1 MKKIFLIFN
10 VLFLNSL
17 SLLIAQSEN
26 QEKLQSFSNYDFVPG
41 DKIILFEDFS
51 SDAIG
56 DFPALWT
63 SNGSGEVKSV
73 NLYQGH
79 WLHLLAADT
88 RYQFQKAL
96 SLPENFI
103 FEFDVIPVRQPE
115 SEEASFEIF
124 FYNSTENEI
133 IDELYPGTGGFKIN
147 CSENG
152 WKAVG
157 YDDGANSLSEGE
169 TVLSPVQNGK
179 LNHVIIWV
187 QKRRIR
193 IYHLGQKAL
202 DLPTLIYPGQKLNRI
217 QYSLNGCGAF
227 PYISNLRFTTAAP
240 DIRSKLI
247 TEGKLIS
254 YGIYFDSGKDVV
266 KSESYGAL
274 SEIAKVLKENPGVRI
289 MITGHTDSDGS
300 EASNLELSKRRAAS
314 IKKELINSFGIESAR
329 METNGKGAAEPLAPN
344 STPAGKAQNR
354 RVEFTKLQ

>member
-1 MKKIFLIFN
+1 MILI
-10 VLFLNSL
+10 LTSL
-17 SLLIAQSEN
+17 SLLFAQSDN
-26 QEKLQSFSNYDFVPG
+26 QEKLKSFTNYDFVPG
-41 DKIILFEDFS
+41 DKIIQFEDFS

-63 SNGSGEVKSV
+63 SNGSGEVKSI
-73 NLYQGH
+73 NRYPGH
-79 WLHLLAADT
+79 WLNLLAVDT

-96 SLPENFI
+96 ALPENFI

-124 FYNSTENEI
+124 FFNSTENEV
-133 IDELYPGTGGFKIN
+133 IDELFPGDGGFKIT

-157 YDDGANSLSEGE
+157 YDNGANNISEGATE
-169 TVLSPVQNGK
+169 LSPVQNEN
-179 LNHVIIWV
+179 LNHIIIWV
-187 QKRRIR
+187 QKRRVR
-193 IYHLGQKAL
+193 IYHLGQKVL
-202 DLPTLIYPGQKLNRI
+202 DLPTVIYPGQKLNRL

-227 PYISNLRFTTAAP
+227 PYISNLRFTTASP

-274 SEIAKVLKENPGVRI
+274 SDIAKVLKDNAEVRI
-289 MITGHTDSDGS
+289 IITGHTDSDGS
-300 EASNLELSKRRAAS
+300 EVSNIDLSKRRAAS
-314 IKKELINSFGIESAR
+314 IKNELINTFGIDAGR
-329 METNGKGAAEPLAPN
+329 METNGKGASEPLAPN
-344 STPAGKAQNR
+344 STSAGKAQNR